1 MSWESSAHYY
11 RLINEGVRARLG
23 GVASAPLILH
33 SFDFGQIA
41 AMQAAGEWTALRQSL
56 ADAARGLHAAGAE
69 GLLIATNT
77 MHKLADAVTEAA
89 PIPLLHIADPL
100 ANALVE
106 AGHRRVGLMGT
117 RFTMNET
124 FYAERLAAKGLE
136 VILPQAADREI
147 IDRVIYD
154 ELCAGVVRDESRA
167 AYSAAIG
174 DMAGR
179 GADAVALACTEIM
192 MLVGEG
198 DSCLPIFD
206 TTALHAAAAVDFVG
220 S

>member
-23 GVASAPLILH
+23 GVSSAPLILH

-41 AMQAAGEWTALRQSL
+41 AMQAAGEWTALRQCM

-77 MHKLADAVTEAA
+77 MHKLADTVIEAA
-89 PIPLLHIADPL
+89 PVPLLHIADPL
-100 ANALVE
+100 ADALLD
-106 AGHRRVGLMGT
+106 AGHARVGLMGT

-124 FYAERLAAKGLE
+124 FYADRLAAKGLE
-136 VILPQAADREI
+136 VILPGFDDREE

-154 ELCAGVVRDESRA
+154 ELCAGVVKDSSRA
-167 AYSAAIG
+167 AYVTAI
-174 DMAGR
+174 DEMASR
-179 GADAVALACTEIM
+179 GAEAVALACTEIM
-192 MLVGEG
+192 MLIGPG
-198 DSCLPIFD
+198 DSSLPIFD
-206 TTALHAAAAVDFVG
+206 TTALHAAAAVDFVV